1 MSVNAIILKI
11 LSIGYHHCLSVGDM
25 YGAINKRDSIR
36 AIAAKII
43 GATC

>member
-11 LSIGYHHCLSVGDM
+11 LAIGYAHCLSVGDM
-25 YGAINKRDSIR
+25 YGAINKRDSMR
-36 AIAAKII
+36 AVASKII